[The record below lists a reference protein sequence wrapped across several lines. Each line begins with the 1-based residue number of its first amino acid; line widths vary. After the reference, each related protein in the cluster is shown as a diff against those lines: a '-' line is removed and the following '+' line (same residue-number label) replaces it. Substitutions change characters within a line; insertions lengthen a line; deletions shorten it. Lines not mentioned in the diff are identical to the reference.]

1 MIHDLELRVDPRTAA
16 EPEALREAALRALGP
31 GVPASEVREVEV
43 IRRSI
48 DARGR
53 EVRIQLRLRV
63 YEGEDPAPDP
73 PRLPDYPQVEGAP
86 EVLVVGAG
94 PAGLFAALRLVEAG
108 LRPIVLERGKDVRAR
123 VRDLKAI
130 NTRHEVNPDSNY
142 CFGEGGAGT
151 YSDGKLY
158 TRSKKRGDVRRILER
173 LVGFGA
179 DPDILVEAHPHIG
192 TNRLPRLIARVRE
205 HLRAHGAEIRF
216 ETRVTD
222 LLFEGGAGEGTPGH
236 PDRLVGVRTAGGET
250 IRAPATILATG
261 HSARD
266 IFRLLHTRGV
276 EIELKPLAVGVRVE
290 HPQSL
295 IDRIQY
301 ACGTD
306 RGPYLPP
313 SSYAITRQ
321 VQGRGVYSFCM
332 CPGGVICPS
341 ATEPGQVVT
350 NGWSA
355 STRARPTANSGVV
368 VELGPGDFEPFAS
381 QGPLAAMAFQA
392 AIEERAWALGGKT
405 QAAPAQRLEDFT
417 TGRVSQS
424 LPRTSYPP
432 GITSVELGEV
442 LPDFVASALREGFRL
457 FDRSMRGYLTNE
469 AVVHAPETRT
479 SSPVR
484 IPRDAKTL
492 EHPRVA
498 GLFPCGEGAGYA
510 GGIVSAAMDG
520 ERIAEAAAR
529 AVKGAGKG

>member
-16 EPEALREAALRALGP
+16 EPDALRQAALASLGISD
-31 GVPASEVREVEV
+31 GDVRKVEV
-43 IRRSI
+43 VRRSI

-53 EVRIQLRLRV
+53 QVRVQLRLRV
-63 YEGEDPAPDP
+63 YEGEDPVDDL
-73 PRLPDYPQVEGAP
+73 PRLPDYPRVDDAP

-94 PAGLFAALRLVEAG
+94 PAGLFAALRLVELG
-108 LRPIVLERGKDVRAR
+108 LRPVILERGKDVRAR
-123 VRDLKAI
+123 VKDLKAI
-130 NTRHEVNPDSNY
+130 NTRHLVNPDSNY

-158 TRSKKRGDVRRILER
+158 TRAKKRGDVRRILEL

-179 DPDILVEAHPHIG
+179 DPGILVEAHPHIG
-192 TNRLPRLIARVRE
+192 TNRLPRLIATLRE
-205 HLRAHGAEIRF
+205 HLLAHGAEIRF

-222 LLFEGGAGEGTPGH
+222 LVFEGEGGGPGGAGAGSGSR
-236 PDRLVGVRTAGGET
+236 DRLVGVRTAGGET
-250 IRAPATILATG
+250 IRAAATILATG

-266 IFRLLHTRGV
+266 IFRLLHGRGV
-276 EIELKPLAVGVRVE
+276 EIDLKPLAVGVRVE
-290 HPQSL
+290 HPQPL
-295 IDRIQY
+295 IDQIQY
-301 ACGTD
+301 SCGTD
-306 RGPYLPP
+306 RGPWLPP
-313 SSYAITRQ
+313 SAYALTRQ
-321 VQGRGVYSFCM
+321 VEGRGVYSFCM

-355 STRARPTANSGVV
+355 STRARPTANSGIV
-368 VELGPGDFEPFAS
+368 VELVPEDFRPFAS
-381 QGPLAAMAFQA
+381 HGPLAAMAFQE
-392 AIEERAWALGGKT
+392 AIEVRAWELGGRS
-405 QAAPAQRLEDFT
+405 QVAPAQRLDDFVH
-417 TGRVSQS
+417 GRVSGH

-442 LPDFVASALREGFRL
+442 LPDFVTAALRQGFRL

-484 IPRDAKTL
+484 VPRDATSL

-520 ERIAEAAAR
+520 ERVAEAVGRRVR
-529 AVKGAGKG
+529 A